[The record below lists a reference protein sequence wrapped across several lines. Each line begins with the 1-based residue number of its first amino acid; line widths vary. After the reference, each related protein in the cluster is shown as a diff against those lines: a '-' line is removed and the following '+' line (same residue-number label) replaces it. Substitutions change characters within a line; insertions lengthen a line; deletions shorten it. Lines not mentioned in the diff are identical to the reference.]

1 MVHWS
6 WLVAGIC
13 LGIWFGFSLA
23 YIVKERDLLMGVLR
37 VVSPEDPHTEYLC
50 FPDIRLIFRDG
61 KYAGWYLPE

>member
-6 WLVAGIC
+6 WLLAGSC
-13 LGIWFGFSLA
+13 LGIWFGYSLA
-23 YIVKERDLLMGVLR
+23 YFTQDRDLLMGVLR